1 MHSLIRVSRHNIA
14 RRDNGMKNNNFNK
27 DKKVKSRGLFAEV
40 WHRLIK
46 NKGAVLGM
54 IFLLVLIITA
64 LLSPYIF
71 DYETEVIGQN
81 IKEGKLPPSADH
93 WFGTDE
99 YGRDLFARVIYGA
112 RYSLAIGMGAVFL
125 GLIVGTILG
134 SIAGFKGGVA
144 DSVIMRAVD
153 IFYSIPNIMTA
164 VVIVSLLGTSTINLL
179 LALSF
184 SCASSFCR
192 IVRASVMTIRDQ
204 EYVESSYAMGLPT
217 WKIILKHILPNCLS
231 PIIVQ
236 ITLLIGTTIIS
247 ASSLSFLGIGVPAPA
262 PEWGALL
269 SSGRKFIR
277 SHSYMTIIPGLAIM
291 FTVLAL
297 NLLGDGLRDAIDP
310 KLKK

>member
-1 MHSLIRVSRHNIA
+1 MA
-14 RRDNGMKNNNFNK
+14 QTKKN
-27 DKKVKSRGLFAEV
+27 VKSRTMLQET
-40 WHRLIK
+40 WRRLLR

-54 IFLLVLIITA
+54 LFLLA
-64 LLSPYIF
+64 LMIAALVSPIIF
-71 DYETEVIGQN
+71 DYETDVIGQN
-81 IKEGKLPPSADH
+81 MPERLMAPCAAH

-112 RYSLAIGMGAVFL
+112 RYSLMIGVGSVLL

-134 SIAGFKGGVA
+134 SQAGFHGGIV
-144 DSVIMRAVD
+144 DSVIMRGVD

-164 VVIVSLLGTSTINLL
+164 VVIVSLLGTSTVNLMIA
-179 LALSF
+179 LAF
-184 SCASSFCR
+184 SCASSFSR

-217 WKIILKHILPNCLS
+217 WKIIIKHILPNCLS

-269 SSGRKFIR
+269 SAGR
-277 SHSYMTIIPGLAIM
+277 SHIRDASYMCIIPGLAIM
-291 FTVLAL
+291 MTVLAL
-297 NLLGDGLRDAIDP
+297 NLLGDGLRDALDP
-310 KLKK
+310 KMKK